1 MTDPANDQR
10 LETLKRRLSTE
21 LVDERGRAPDADAV
35 DAVVVAT
42 ADHLAD
48 APIQDFV
55 PLLVEH
61 QALDERRRRGLHR
74 ELDDEMAAAAK
85 NGADERR
92 GDQ

>member
-1 MTDPANDQR
+1 MTDLSNDQR
-10 LETLKRRLSTE
+10 LATLKRRLNTE
-21 LVDERGRAPDADAV
+21 LVDANGNPPDADDV

-61 QALDERRRRGLHR
+61 QALDELRRRGLHR
-74 ELDDEMAAAAK
+74 ELHDDTAASD
-85 NGADERR
+85 NSG

>member
-1 MTDPANDQR
+1 MTDASNDQR
-10 LETLKRRLSTE
+10 LDTLKRRLNTE
-21 LVDERGRAPDADAV
+21 LVDENGNSPDPHDV

-61 QALDERRRRGLHR
+61 QALDELRRRGLHR
-74 ELDDEMAAAAK
+74 ELDDET
-85 NGADERR
+85 GASDKSS

>member
-1 MTDPANDQR
+1 VNDPSNDQR
-10 LETLKRRLSTE
+10 LDTLKRRLNTE
-21 LVDERGRAPDADAV
+21 LVDENGNSPDANDV

-61 QALDERRRRGLHR
+61 QALDELRRRGLHR
-74 ELDDEMAAAAK
+74 ELDDNA
-85 NGADERR
+85 GASDNRS